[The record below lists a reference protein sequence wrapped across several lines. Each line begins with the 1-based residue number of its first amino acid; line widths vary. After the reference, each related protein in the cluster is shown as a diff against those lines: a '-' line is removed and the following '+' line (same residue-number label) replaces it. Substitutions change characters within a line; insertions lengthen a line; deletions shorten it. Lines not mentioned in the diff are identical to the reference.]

1 MRRKLAALL
10 GATAVVWAGLAA
22 PAYAADGVK
31 LSVLHAVPGL
41 TVDVYVNGER
51 TIDNF
56 KPGTLAGPLD
66 LDAGT
71 YEVAIT
77 AADADDDSDPAIG
90 PVDLDLKA
98 GGNYTAVAHLDEGGD
113 PTATLFTND
122 TSKTDAGQG
131 RLTVRHTA
139 AAPAVDIL
147 AGGDAVISD
156 LSNPDE
162 KVLDLDAGTVEASVA
177 AAGTT
182 DPVIG
187 PADVTVK
194 EGMNTIVYA
203 WGSLE
208 DDNLKLAVQTISG
221 LHSPPHGVNAG
232 EAGLAATEL
241 GLLPGDRAAARRRRR
256 RGRPDGAAEGGG
268 SSLSTSVGGGELH
281 CGSPPSPCFRHWPR
295 APADPEPSVAPRLT
309 AAAVSPTPT
318 PSKTGKPAPTSTISV
333 PISGTEPSAAGSDRS
348 TRPERFVL
356 GEIDLPVTPVGVADD
371 GMMELPSTA
380 YAVGWYE
387 YGARP
392 ADRAGTT
399 VLAGHVDTKAEGL
412 GPLAALRGVDEG
424 SEIVVAAIDG
434 KSRRYQVTDVK
445 EIRKSRVPLDQ
456 VFARDGE
463 ETLVVITCGGPYSRS
478 TGYRD
483 NVIVTATPL

>member
-1 MRRKLAALL
+1 MRMKLAALL

-31 LSVLHAVPGL
+31 LSVLHGVPGL

-51 TIDNF
+51 TINDF

-66 LDAGT
+66 LDAGS

-90 PVDLDLKA
+90 PVDLDLEA
-98 GGNYTAVAHLDEGGD
+98 GGNYTAVAHLNEDGE

-162 KVLDLDAGTVEASVA
+162 KVLNLDAGTVEASVA

-187 PADVTVK
+187 PADVTVA
-194 EGMNTIVYA
+194 EGKNTIVYA

-232 EAGLAATEL
+232 EAGLAA
-241 GLLPGDRAAARRRRR
+241 D
-256 RGRPDGAAEGGG
+256 
-268 SSLSTSVGGGELH
+268 
-281 CGSPPSPCFRHWPR
+281 PSW
-295 APADPEPSVAPRLT
+295 
-309 AAAVSPTPT
+309 
-318 PSKTGKPAPTSTISV
+318 
-333 PISGTEPSAAGSDRS
+333 
-348 TRPERFVL
+348 
-356 GEIDLPVTPVGVADD
+356 
-371 GMMELPSTA
+371 
-380 YAVGWYE
+380 
-387 YGARP
+387 
-392 ADRAGTT
+392 TT
-399 VLAGHVDTKAEGL
+399 YL
-412 GPLAALRGVDEG
+412 LAALLLGG
-424 SEIVVAAIDG
+424 GAVVVGRTVQVRAAN
-434 KSRRYQVTDVK
+434 RR
-445 EIRKSRVPLDQ
+445 
-456 VFARDGE
+456 
-463 ETLVVITCGGPYSRS
+463 
-478 TGYRD
+478 
-483 NVIVTATPL
+483 